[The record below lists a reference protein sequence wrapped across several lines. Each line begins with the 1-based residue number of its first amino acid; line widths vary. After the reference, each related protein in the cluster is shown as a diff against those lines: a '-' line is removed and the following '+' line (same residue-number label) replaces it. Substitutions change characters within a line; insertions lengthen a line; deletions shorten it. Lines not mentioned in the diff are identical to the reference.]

1 MIIKILKMNYMSDI
15 TKCSGFNCPLKD
27 NCKRYKAID
36 GMWQSYFTEVPY
48 KDGKCEFFLGD
59 ESKSTLKKIIL
70 GCLIL
75 SLFSCGSVKKS
86 SSVIEEKTTT
96 ETDITKFSNSFTL
109 EPVNLDKPILLGKD
123 TIYNTRVIY
132 NNSKEV
138 IKEKQNIDFKEEK
151 KEKQVDYSETIKIVA
166 NRFMWLIGI
175 LFVLLFVL
183 NWIKNKTTLL

>member
-1 MIIKILKMNYMSDI
+1 MKATIILLLLILTSCGTVK
-15 TKCSGFNCPLKD
+15 
-27 NCKRYKAID
+27 KA
-36 GMWQSYFTEVPY
+36 STETEV
-48 KDGKCEFFLGD
+48 
-59 ESKSTLKKIIL
+59 KSETQ
-70 GCLIL
+70 
-75 SLFSCGSVKKS
+75 
-86 SSVIEEKTTT
+86 
-96 ETDITKFSNSFTL
+96 TDITKFSNSFTL

-175 LFVLLFVL
+175 LFVLFFVL
-183 NWIKNKTTLL
+183 NWIKNKTTL

>member
-1 MIIKILKMNYMSDI
+1 MKYS
-15 TKCSGFNCPLKD
+15 
-27 NCKRYKAID
+27 
-36 GMWQSYFTEVPY
+36 
-48 KDGKCEFFLGD
+48 
-59 ESKSTLKKIIL
+59 IIL
-70 GCLIL
+70 LLIL
-75 SLFSCGSVKKS
+75 TSCGTIKKS
-86 SSVIEEKTTT
+86 SEETEVKTETQ
-96 ETDITKFSNSFTL
+96 TDITKFSNSFTL

-138 IKEKQNIDFKEEK
+138 IKEKQNVDFKEEK

-166 NRFMWLIGI
+166 NRFIWLIGI

>member
-1 MIIKILKMNYMSDI
+1 MSDI

-48 KDGKCEFFLGD
+48 KDGKCEMFWGENQEQIF
-59 ESKSTLKKIIL
+59 KQLKKITL
-70 GCLIL
+70 GCLL
-75 SLFSCGSVKKS
+75 LFLTSCGSVKKS
-86 SSVIEEKTTT
+86 SEENEIKSET

-109 EPVNLDKPILLGKD
+109 EPVDLDKPILLGKD

-132 NNSKEV
+132 NNSKET

-151 KEKQVDYSETIKIVA
+151 KTKEVDYSETIKIVA
-166 NRFMWLIGI
+166 NRFMWLVGI
-175 LFVLLFVL
+175 LFVLFIVL